1 MPFKHLSAPKAIA
14 SLKAEVCSAAQLEPK
29 TLLGV
34 LTTDPVSLS
43 LHDASSGSSGKGTNV
58 SLNSANEVAFINRD
72 VAVVRSGDDLWALLD
87 IQHRAK
93 MDQVGRDIRSLH
105 ACPKG
110 ETALA
115 IGWDGQAAQ
124 LELRQHEVGGRQFT
138 LRGEIRTC
146 DLGLNECYVVVA
158 GAGGGQFRVHPGLTP
173 ESGASARID
182 LPAEAQSFDQ
192 LRAGKELSVLYKKRG
207 TQVCVILRD
216 GKGNLSA
223 KMVALDTAAVGVAV
237 IATSLFT
244 VGADAKVRLFN
255 GDTLNRAGADAPMT
269 PLATAQ
275 LTARGEPTMMTTTTK
290 ANARLWIGTKA
301 GDLIRVEATKAGLG
315 DLAGMA

>member
-1 MPFKHLSAPKAIA
+1 MPFKNLSAPKAIA

-29 TLLGV
+29 TLIGV

-43 LHDASSGSSGKGTNV
+43 LHDAGSGSAGKVTNV
-58 SLNSANEVAFINRD
+58 SLNSANEIAFINRD

-87 IQHRAK
+87 IQHGAK

-124 LELRQHEVGGRQFT
+124 LELRQYEVGGRQFT
-138 LRGEIRTC
+138 LRGELRTC
-146 DLGLNECYVVVA
+146 DLGPSECYVVVN
-158 GAGGGQFRVHPGLTP
+158 GAGGGQFRVHPGQTP
-173 ESGASARID
+173 ESGAGARVD
-182 LPAEAQSFDQ
+182 LPADAQSFDQ
-192 LRAGKELSVLYKKRG
+192 LRAGKDLSVLYKKRS
-207 TQVCVILRD
+207 TRVCVVLRD
-216 GKGNLSA
+216 GKGNLTA
-223 KMVALDTAAVGVAV
+223 KMVALDTAAVGLAV
-237 IATSLFT
+237 ISTSLFA
-244 VGADAKVRLFN
+244 VGADGKVRLFN
-255 GDTLNRAGADAPMT
+255 GDTLNKATGDAPMT
-269 PLATAQ
+269 PTATAQ
-275 LTARGEPTMMTTTTK
+275 LTARGEPTMMAATTK

>member
-1 MPFKHLSAPKAIA
+1 MPFKNLSAPKAIA

-43 LHDASSGSSGKGTNV
+43 LHDVSSGSAGKVTNV
-58 SLNSANEVAFINRD
+58 SLNSANEIAFINRD

-87 IQHRAK
+87 IQHGAK
-93 MDQVGRDIRSLH
+93 MEQVGRDMRSLH

-115 IGWDGQAAQ
+115 IAWDGQAAE
-124 LELRQHEVGGRQFT
+124 LELRQYEVGGRQFT
-138 LRGEIRTC
+138 LRGELRTC
-146 DLGLNECYVVVA
+146 DLGMNECYVVVN
-158 GAGGGQFRVHPGLTP
+158 GAGGGQFRVHPGHTP

-192 LRAGKELSVLYKKRG
+192 LRAGKDLSVLYKKRG
-207 TQVCVILRD
+207 VQVCVIMRD

-223 KMVALDTAAVGVAV
+223 KMVALDAAALGAV
-237 IATSLFT
+237 VISTSLFT
-244 VGADAKVRLFN
+244 VGADGKVRLFN
-255 GDTLNRAGADAPMT
+255 GDSLNRATADAPLT
-269 PLATAQ
+269 PMATAQ
-275 LTARGEPTMMTTTTK
+275 LAARGEPTMLCTTTK
-290 ANARLWIGTKA
+290 GNSRLWIGTKA
-301 GDLIRVEATKAGLG
+301 GDLFRVDAAKAGLG
-315 DLAGMA
+315 DLSGMA